1 MTGLT
6 VVPGHGY
13 QGSMFSAGSTSVKA
27 QADFD
32 QTYVSSSELIAE
44 FGCSREAIA
53 ARRRRGDLPEPIRV
67 TRPNGGV
74 HVMLWLR
81 AEIEPYLARWRS
93 SRG

>member
-44 FGCSREAIA
+44 FG
-53 ARRRRGDLPEPIRV
+53 IRV